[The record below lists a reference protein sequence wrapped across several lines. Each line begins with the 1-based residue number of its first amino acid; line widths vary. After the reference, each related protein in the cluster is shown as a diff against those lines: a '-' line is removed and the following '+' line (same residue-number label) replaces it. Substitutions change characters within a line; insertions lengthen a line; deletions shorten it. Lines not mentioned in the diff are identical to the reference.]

1 MPPPHDDAYRIGV
14 RDELGCIF
22 VSTTYNEVNVE
33 KVIQSVV
40 IYVSRTEFIKNRIL
54 IRLL

>member
-1 MPPPHDDAYRIGV
+1 MPPPHDDAYCIGV

-40 IYVSRTEFIKNRIL
+40 IYDLFQPKTDLFSTRAL
-54 IRLL
+54 I

>member
-1 MPPPHDDAYRIGV
+1 MPPPHDDAYCIGV